1 MVVLPQLPNEGRVL
15 LLCRS
20 YHPKLSLFR
29 NKNICAYFLGKLV
42 LALGVISSYQLSRN
56 KKIRAYFLSR
66 LVPALGLLLVVV
78 IHQLLVWLT
87 TVLTKEC
94 GV

>member
-1 MVVLPQLPNEGRVL
+1 M
-15 LLCRS
+15 C
-20 YHPKLSLFR
+20 LF
-29 NKNICAYFLGKLV
+29 FGGKLV
-42 LALGVISSYQLSRN
+42 LALGSCNQLSRN

-78 IHQLLVWLT
+78 IHQLLVWLS

-94 GV
+94 EV